1 MATKWMYVC
10 ALSVTFVVRPM
21 LAQHKVGP
29 RNSYERIYCILPLVG
44 AGTTDDP
51 QRPKYAPV
59 SHLQDSTSRKGIL
72 AYTWRR
78 SDDGKFALVEFVAQD
93 KAAFKEILTDTDA
106 NVKVFVKGQNSRAEI
121 EGELKKLRKNFS
133 LDDFEVAV
141 P

>member
-1 MATKWMYVC
+1 MKPV
-10 ALSVTFVVRPM
+10 
-21 LAQHKVGP
+21 LAQHKVDP
-29 RNSYERIYCILPLVG
+29 RNSYERIYCIVPLVG

-59 SHLQDSTSRKGIL
+59 SQLQDSTARKGIL

-93 KAAFKEILTDTDA
+93 KAAFKELLADTDA
-106 NVKVFVKGQNSRAEI
+106 NVKVFIKGQSTRAEI
-121 EGELKKLRKNFS
+121 EGELKKHRKDFS
-133 LDDFEVAV
+133 LDNFEVAV